1 MFIDFFQYLPPLW
14 TSNDIFN
21 LFGDGKTILLPSLAE
36 KLIRTIIVYFVL
48 VIVLKTFGK
57 RKLTQLNP
65 FDFVVLLLLSNTV
78 QNAIIGNE
86 TTLPG
91 GLIGALFL
99 IFISNIVVRLFF
111 KFSWSKKDD
120 ILDGK
125 PVVLIKNGEIQNA
138 TLERESI
145 TRLELE
151 SIIHD
156 KGFDSSKD
164 ISNCVMESNGK
175 FFVEPKKPSK
185 EDKQHSE
192 LLSKIEE
199 LSRQIAEL
207 NNAKA

>member
-1 MFIDFFQYLPPLW
+1 MFVDFLKYLPPLW
-14 TSNDIFN
+14 SDKDFANMFGEMPSIF
-21 LFGDGKTILLPSLAE
+21 E
-36 KLIRTIIVYFVL
+36 KLVRTIVVYFALVL
-48 VIVLKTFGK
+48 VLKTFGK

-91 GLIGALFL
+91 GLIGAILL

-111 KFSWSKKDD
+111 KYSWSKNDD

-125 PVVLIKNGEIQNA
+125 PTVLIKDGEIQDKI
-138 TLERESI
+138 LERESI

-156 KGFDSSKD
+156 KGFDSTKD
-164 ISNCVMESNGK
+164 IQNCVMESNGK
-175 FFVEPKKPSK
+175 FFVEPKKPSSNDLK
-185 EDKQHSE
+185 HAE
-192 LLSKIEE
+192 LLKKIEE
-199 LSRQIAEL
+199 LSLQIAEL
-207 NNAKA
+207 KAAKT

>member
-1 MFIDFFQYLPPLW
+1 MFVDLLKYLPPLW
-14 TSNDIFN
+14 SDKDLANM
-21 LFGDGKTILLPSLAE
+21 FGDMPSIFE
-36 KLIRTIIVYFVL
+36 KLVRTIVVYFALVL
-48 VIVLKTFGK
+48 ILKTFGK

-91 GLIGALFL
+91 GLIGAIFL
-99 IFISNIVVRLFF
+99 IFISNVVVRLFF
-111 KFSWSKKDD
+111 KYSWNRNDD

-125 PVVLIKNGEIQNA
+125 PTVLIKDGVIQDK

-151 SIIHD
+151 SVIHD
-156 KGFDSSKD
+156 KGFDSTKD
-164 ISNCVMESNGK
+164 IQTCVMESNGK
-175 FFVEPKKPSK
+175 FFVEPKKPSSDDIK
-185 EDKQHSE
+185 HAE
-192 LLSKIEE
+192 LLKKIEE

-207 NNAKA
+207 RAAKT

>member
-14 TSNDIFN
+14 TEKDFANMFGEMPSIF
-21 LFGDGKTILLPSLAE
+21 E
-36 KLIRTIIVYFVL
+36 KLVRTIVVYFVL
-48 VIVLKTFGK
+48 VLVLKTFGK

-91 GLIGALFL
+91 GLIGAIFL
-99 IFISNIVVRLFF
+99 IFISNVVVRLFF
-111 KFSWSKKDD
+111 KYSWNKNDD

-125 PVVLIKNGEIQNA
+125 PTVLIKDGEIQDKI
-138 TLERESI
+138 LERESI

-156 KGFDSSKD
+156 KGFDSTKD
-164 ISNCVMESNGK
+164 IANCVMESNGK
-175 FFVEPKKPSK
+175 FFVEPKKPSR
-185 EDKQHSE
+185 EDKNHLE
-192 LLSKIEE
+192 LLKKIEE
-199 LSRQIAEL
+199 LSRRIAEL
-207 NNAKA
+207 KNAKT